1 MAKAI
6 KTNVLRHLDALKIPY
21 ETREYTVDDDNFDG
35 KLVAEKVDLPA
46 EMIYKTLVL
55 VGDTL
60 PHLVCVIPVE
70 LELDLKAVARA
81 AGCKSV
87 HMLPQKD
94 LLPLTGYLR
103 GELGMR
109 GMCITDFS
117 GSSQY
122 MDLVDGLIAGSDIWD
137 SPMPK
142 IHTTKAANYEND
154 AYIVTQ
160 MRNAMHH
167 ILYTVV
173 NSNAMNGWSSTDTL
187 KTVTPWWQ
195 TAIYALI
202 AVMAVLTILC
212 AWQLSKAK
220 KGMVDTAPAADQ
232 K

>member
-21 ETREYTVDDDNFDG
+21 ETLEYTVDDDNFDG

-103 GELGMR
+103 GGCSPIGMKKHFPTF
-109 GMCITDFS
+109 IDET
-117 GSSQY
+117 
-122 MDLVDGLIAGSDIWD
+122 A
-137 SPMPK
+137 
-142 IHTTKAANYEND
+142 
-154 AYIVTQ
+154 
-160 MRNAMHH
+160 
-167 ILYTVV
+167 ILYDEIGVSAGQRGAQVLLNPESLCDYVGAEFCDLTV
-173 NSNAMNGWSSTDTL
+173 
-187 KTVTPWWQ
+187 
-195 TAIYALI
+195 
-202 AVMAVLTILC
+202 
-212 AWQLSKAK
+212 
-220 KGMVDTAPAADQ
+220 
-232 K
+232 